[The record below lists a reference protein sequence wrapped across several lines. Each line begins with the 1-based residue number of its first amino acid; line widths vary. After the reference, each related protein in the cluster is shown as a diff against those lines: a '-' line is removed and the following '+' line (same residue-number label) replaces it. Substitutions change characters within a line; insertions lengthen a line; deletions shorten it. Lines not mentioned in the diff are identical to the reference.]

1 MTATLYLMTARKL
14 KYRNSE
20 QVRHDHP
27 VIKIKNFRNYELLN
41 LTFHPVT
48 NIFHGDNAQGKTN
61 ILEAVYLAGTT
72 KSHRGT
78 KDRDMISFG
87 EEESH
92 IEVKVLKNG
101 VPFRIDIH
109 LKKNSPKGLLSTG
122 CLLNGQAS
130 FSGLSIWF
138 FFTGR
143 SEYYQERSS
152 TEEAVH
158 GSGALPA

>member
-1 MTATLYLMTARKL
+1 MGRRSPTVERKD
-14 KYRNSE
+14 
-20 QVRHDHP
+20 Q
-27 VIKIKNFRNYELLN
+27 
-41 LTFHPVT
+41 
-48 NIFHGDNAQGKTN
+48 
-61 ILEAVYLAGTT
+61 
-72 KSHRGT
+72 
-78 KDRDMISFG
+78 DMISFG

-109 LKKNSPKGLLSTG
+109 LKKNSPKGGLLSTG
-122 CLLNGQAS
+122 CLLNGQARL
-130 FSGLSIWF
+130 FGIINLV

-152 TEEAVH
+152 TEEAIH